1 MKNHPLYRDR
11 IYHRIYHRDTVGNQE
26 IGRIFGEENR
36 FLFLFSY
43 EKKSDIQPYKNP
55 L

>member
-26 IGRIFGEENR
+26 IRILLSDGKEKYM
-36 FLFLFSY
+36 FSHIKIPS
-43 EKKSDIQPYKNP
+43 E
-55 L
+55 